1 MSEQVMVELR
11 LIEQTFRLATTS
23 DKEKSL
29 NVQPSFS
36 MKNSTICAVVHLVL
50 SIINLSSW

>member
-23 DKEKSL
+23 DKKMNL
-29 NVQPSFS
+29 NALHNFS
-36 MKNSTICAVVHLVL
+36 MRNLMTCAVVPHVL
-50 SIINLSSW
+50 STTN